1 MVRKFL
7 RHLATPIRGLH
18 QAAYLLAALT
28 LVSQA
33 LALIRDR
40 TFAHIF
46 GASTSLDLYY
56 AAFKVPDMVFALVA
70 SLVSAYVLI
79 PRITNASQEEARKLI
94 SNAASFLLII
104 GGVISLGVAIM
115 APQELFL
122 LFPSFASSAHAD
134 TFIALTRLLLL
145 QPILLGLSGVLA
157 SVTQVHRRFILFAIS
172 PVLYNLGIIAGAV
185 LLYPRFGLIGIGYGV
200 ILGAVAYLAVH
211 IPVVMKAHLVPRLV
225 WPSWRVMK
233 PVMRDSVPRTLALSV
248 GSVVI
253 FAITI
258 LAARAGEGAISVFTF
273 ATNLEAVPLALI
285 GASYAV
291 AAFPVLSELSG
302 KGDKKEFTRVL
313 SAAARHLVLWS
324 TVVFGLA
331 IVLRA
336 HLVRVILGSGNFNW
350 NDTRLTAA
358 VFAILVVALASQ
370 GLILL
375 LSRALYAARQS
386 WRPFIYQ
393 LIGGTVSIMTAAGG
407 LYYLHRAN
415 DTLLALGTLFRVGNV
430 SGNIV
435 LVFALAVVLGQV
447 ITTGCLLFAMRS
459 VAPGFNRALVRPLT
473 DGVIATLTGAI
484 SAYATLAMLGNIAS
498 LTTTMAVFTQ
508 GLVAGMVGLTVVAGT
523 LVILRNQEFQD
534 MRRAIHRLARKRGI
548 TLPTFGAS

>member
-1 MVRKFL
+1 
-7 RHLATPIRGLH
+7 
-18 QAAYLLAALT
+18 
-28 LVSQA
+28 
-33 LALIRDR
+33 
-40 TFAHIF
+40 
-46 GASTSLDLYY
+46 
-56 AAFKVPDMVFALVA
+56 
-70 SLVSAYVLI
+70 
-79 PRITNASQEEARKLI
+79 
-94 SNAASFLLII
+94 
-104 GGVISLGVAIM
+104 
-115 APQELFL
+115 
-122 LFPSFASSAHAD
+122 
-134 TFIALTRLLLL
+134 
-145 QPILLGLSGVLA
+145 
-157 SVTQVHRRFILFAIS
+157 
-172 PVLYNLGIIAGAV
+172 
-185 LLYPRFGLIGIGYGV
+185 
-200 ILGAVAYLAVH
+200 
-211 IPVVMKAHLVPRLV
+211 V

-415 DTLLALGTLFRVGNV
+415 DTLLALGTLFVWGMYR
-430 SGNIV
+430 
-435 LVFALAVVLGQV
+435 AV
-447 ITTGCLLFAMRS
+447 
-459 VAPGFNRALVRPLT
+459 
-473 DGVIATLTGAI
+473 
-484 SAYATLAMLGNIAS
+484 
-498 LTTTMAVFTQ
+498 
-508 GLVAGMVGLTVVAGT
+508 
-523 LVILRNQEFQD
+523 
-534 MRRAIHRLARKRGI
+534 
-548 TLPTFGAS
+548 